1 MKRIL
6 LGALCAVTVLAL
18 LTGCGKPAA
27 SGGSG
32 SGSAGSSGNSG
43 SASGPIATLPDPGD
57 QAVPSNVT
65 ADWTEDAVSD

>member
-32 SGSAGSSGNSG
+32 SGSAGGSSSA
-43 SASGPIATLPDPGD
+43 ASGMAAPATK
-57 QAVPSNVT
+57 PSPPM
-65 ADWTEDAVSD
+65 

>member
-27 SGGSG
+27 SAAMPISIP
-32 SGSAGSSGNSG
+32 SHN
-43 SASGPIATLPDPGD
+43 PIAPQPPPVVRRHLPFLP
-57 QAVPSNVT
+57 P
-65 ADWTEDAVSD
+65 